1 MAQHKNFLLLIVVF
15 FAVIVAY
22 GAWTYHKNNVQP
34 VTYAG
39 QIDEFE
45 KNGVPNFALPLLDGP
60 SGSATGKF
68 LKLANLEDQ
77 VVLVNFWASWCAPC
91 KIEFPSLIKLASKYN
106 KGGEA
111 TAQNVGEFP
120 SQRLR
125 VVAVT
130 VDADVTALHE
140 FLAANKEPIPSN
152 FEIVADPSGGIA
164 ARFGTKKLPE
174 TYILGKDHKL
184 LRKVIDQQNW
194 ISPEFLAILE
204 KFMSPSK

>member
-60 SGSATGKF
+60 SGS
-68 LKLANLEDQ
+68 
-77 VVLVNFWASWCAPC
+77 ASWCAPC